1 MAFGIEVYNNNNSF
15 QFGTTVLEGFSAV
28 STGSVAS
35 YATLPYNT
43 INEILGLRRSTTG
56 AIIGSVTPGVNG
68 SWYNSTSIAIDYL
81 KLVRIRASTEDDV
94 GTQGIRL
101 LNTAS
106 EITYSSKFT
115 RGQKL
120 LHVYPPGTLAGTNIV
135 YSGDLT
141 GIYYATGRMLG
152 ANVESCLF
160 DYTSNTITSYNN
172 IVYNIPDFTYGGVY
186 QLVVPKS
193 NNSSTLII
201 SRN

>member
-1 MAFGIEVYNNNNSF
+1 MPFGIEVFNDNNSF

-35 YATLPYNT
+35 SASLPYNT
-43 INEILGLRRSTTG
+43 LNEILGLRRSTSGPIT
-56 AIIGSVTPGVNG
+56 GSVTPGING
-68 SWYNSTSIAIDYL
+68 SWFNSTGTTIDYL
-81 KLVRIRASTEDDV
+81 KLVRIRASTENDV
-94 GTQGIRL
+94 GAYGLRI

-120 LHVYPPGTLAGTNIV
+120 LHVYPPGTLAGNNIV

-141 GIYYATGRMLG
+141 GVYYATGRMLG
-152 ANVESCLF
+152 AVESCEF
-160 DYTSNTITSYNN
+160 NYTNNTITAYNN
-172 IVYNIPDFTYGGVY
+172 ITYFIPNFQTGGGSTV
-186 QLVVPKS
+186 VVPKA

-201 SRN
+201 ARN